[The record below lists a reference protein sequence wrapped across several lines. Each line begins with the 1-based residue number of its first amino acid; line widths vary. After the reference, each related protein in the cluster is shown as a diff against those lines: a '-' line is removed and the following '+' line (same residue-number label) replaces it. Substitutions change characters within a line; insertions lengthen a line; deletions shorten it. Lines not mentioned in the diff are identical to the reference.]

1 MYIYNIYDIYI
12 YMSHM
17 EWYTHIYIYGLDIDI
32 QKLMVSQGISIETEP
47 LPSWT
52 LLYSK
57 EASYT
62 AVLKSS
68 LSQLSNL

>member
-12 YMSHM
+12 YVTYGMVHTYLYLCFRYR
-17 EWYTHIYIYGLDIDI
+17 YTE
-32 QKLMVSQGISIETEP
+32 LMVSQGISIETEP

-57 EASYT
+57 EASCT
-62 AVLKSS
+62 PVLKSS